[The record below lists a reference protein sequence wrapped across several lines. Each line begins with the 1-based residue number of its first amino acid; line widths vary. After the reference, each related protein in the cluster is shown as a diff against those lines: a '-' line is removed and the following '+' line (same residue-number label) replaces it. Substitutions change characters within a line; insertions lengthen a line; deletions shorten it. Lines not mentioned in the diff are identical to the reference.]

1 MKLNK
6 LLLSI
11 ASVCLLAGCGD
22 NGQIKPDTS
31 TTGTSYTPSTTSM
44 PDITSDYSS
53 IYAGISEYELD
64 LVFESAKESIINLT
78 GSTTTTIHSFAK
90 KNDAGERIIENHSI
104 TIKETSYENSVLVR
118 SATASNDS
126 EFEFF
131 ELYHENY
138 GSLINSYTFLNI
150 KDAKIESRNVYKKPN
165 AGVNT
170 VVKDIDVEYTP
181 QNFETYFSLISSN
194 EILSYGIFTDQVIMA
209 GKFENGGVY
218 VRFLEDLKTGTHTI
232 EDEYGMHESLVR
244 SYQDFLIEGGKISK
258 CAYVSE
264 EYIMCG
270 EGNKT
275 RIDVEAYVS
284 STKYE
289 TSSHGKFNTN
299 NIPAVTVQ
307 E

>member
-11 ASVCLLAGCGD
+11 ASVCLLAGCGN
-22 NGQIKPDTS
+22 NGQIQPDTS

-53 IYAGISEYELD
+53 IFAGISEYELD

-78 GSTTTTIHSFAK
+78 GSTTTTIHSVVK
-90 KNDAGERIIENHSI
+90 KNDSGERIIENHSI

-131 ELYHENY
+131 KLYDENY

-170 VVKDIDVEYTP
+170 VVKNIDVEYTP
-181 QNFETYFSLISSN
+181 QNFETYFSLISST

-218 VRFLEDLKTGTHTI
+218 VRFLEGLKKGTHMI

>member
-11 ASVCLLAGCGD
+11 ASVCLLAGCGN
-22 NGQIKPDTS
+22 NGQIQPDTS

-78 GSTTTTIHSFAK
+78 GSTTTTIHCLAK

-131 ELYHENY
+131 ELYDENY
-138 GSLINSYTFLNI
+138 GNLINSYTFLNI

-181 QNFETYFSLISSN
+181 QNFETYFSLISST

-218 VRFLEDLKTGTHTI
+218 VRFLKGLKTGTHMI

-275 RIDVEAYVS
+275 KIDVEAYVS

-299 NIPAVTVQ
+299 NIPEVTV
-307 E
+307 